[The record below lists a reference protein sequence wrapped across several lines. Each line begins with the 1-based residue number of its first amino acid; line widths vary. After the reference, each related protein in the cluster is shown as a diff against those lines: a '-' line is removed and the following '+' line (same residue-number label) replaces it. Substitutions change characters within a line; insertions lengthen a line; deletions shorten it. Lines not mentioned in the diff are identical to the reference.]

1 MLSYLFNLTKA
12 SWHQKLYIYGIYASY
27 LLFIIALTGVV
38 SLSPTYVTTLDTVLK
53 YYVCIFLIVR
63 FNPLVKD
70 EKITKAELE
79 FDRRVAFS
87 AGMFLLLT
95 TAITSLAQGYL
106 TQLTGKTL

>member
-1 MLSYLFNLTKA
+1 MLSFLFNLTKA

-27 LLFIIALTGVV
+27 LLFFLALTGVV
-38 SLSPTYVTTLDTVLK
+38 SLSPTYMTTLETILK
-53 YYVCIFLIVR
+53 YYVCLFLIVR

-79 FDRRVAFS
+79 FDRRIAFS
-87 AGMFLLLT
+87 AGLFLLLT
-95 TAITSLAQGYL
+95 TAITSIAQSYL